1 LVTLYWVIRLP
12 EGLHGAYLRP
22 HLLAELGRA
31 RLRDA
36 IDEGR
41 LISYSRSVVI
51 RREGMTDF
59 RTRAAAAQLS
69 AGPRTL
75 LTSHTSAYLH
85 GCTAADTDRIH
96 VLIGYARKYR
106 PRPSEIV
113 HVANYDPADVAV
125 VDGLRCLSLEAT
137 LGELLCRA
145 RSSTAL
151 ACADQALAFVGQE
164 HVAEVKTDL
173 AVRIARRPDPRG
185 RRRGGFLLD
194 LASGLPESP
203 AESWL
208 LLMVVDHGFPL
219 PEPQFK
225 ICDLMGREVYRLDFA
240 WPHLRIALEYDGY
253 EAHENRR
260 AEDATRDADLK
271 RRGWKVIRAEASDL
285 RDPTRLFRR
294 LSAELGVS
302 EWGTRSV

>member
-1 LVTLYWVIRLP
+1 V
-12 EGLHGAYLRP
+12 
-22 HLLAELGRA
+22 LGRA
-31 RLRDA
+31 QLRDA

-41 LISYSRSVVI
+41 LVSYSRTVVI

-59 RTRAAAAQLS
+59 RTRAAAALLS
-69 AGPRTL
+69 TGPGTL

-96 VLIGYARKYR
+96 LLIGYGRKHR
-106 PRPSEIV
+106 PRPGEVV
-113 HVANYDPADVAV
+113 HLTNYDPADVAV
-125 VDGLRCLSLEAT
+125 IEGLHCLSLEAT

-164 HVAEVKTDL
+164 HIAEVKTDL

-208 LLMVVDHGFPL
+208 LLMVVDQGFPV

-225 ICDLMGREVYRLDFA
+225 IHDLQGREIYRLDFA
-240 WPHLRIALEYDGY
+240 WPHLRVALEYDGY
-253 EAHENRR
+253 EAHENRH
-260 AEDATRDADLK
+260 ADDAARDADLK
-271 RRGWKVIRAEASDL
+271 RRGWKVIRADASDL

-294 LSAELGVS
+294 LGAELGMP
-302 EWGTRSV
+302 E